1 MERQPVTDTSPHIL
15 LVDDDRRIRELVKSY
30 LSERG
35 FRVTN
40 AQNAADARA
49 RLSGLSFDLLI
60 LDVMMPGESGLD
72 LARDLRKTKDVPIL
86 MLSAR
91 ADPAHRIEGF
101 ESGVDD
107 YLVKPFEPRELVHR
121 INSILRRSV
130 VPEPLP
136 VEISLGSFIF
146 NIERGELSQGEDI
159 VRLTTRERELL
170 RLFAGRPGE
179 TISRADLAQNASG
192 EGARAVDVQINRLR
206 RKIEPDPAM
215 PRYLQT
221 VRGAGYILYTD

>member
-1 MERQPVTDTSPHIL
+1 MEREEVTDTSPHIL
-15 LVDDDRRIRELVKSY
+15 VVDDDRRIRQLVKSF
-30 LSERG
+30 LSDRG
-35 FRVTN
+35 FRVTT
-40 AQNAADARA
+40 AQDAADARA
-49 RLSGLSFDLLI
+49 RMEGLSFDLLI
-60 LDVMMPGESGLD
+60 LDVMMPGESGLE
-72 LARDLRKTKDVPIL
+72 LAADLRTKLDVPML

-91 ADPAHRIEGF
+91 ADAEHRIEGF

-121 INSILRRSV
+121 INSILRRSAV
-130 VPEPLP
+130 AEPQP
-136 VEISLGSFIF
+136 VEVRLGEMVFH
-146 NIERGELSQGEDI
+146 IERGELVDGEEV

-170 RLFAGRPGE
+170 RLFASKPGE
-179 TISRADLAQNASG
+179 TISRNDLAQNNQG

>member
-1 MERQPVTDTSPHIL
+1 MERKAVTDTSSHVL
-15 LVDDDRRIRELVKSY
+15 VVDDDRRIRELVQSY
-30 LSERG
+30 LCDRG
-35 FRVTN
+35 FRVTT
-40 AQNAADARA
+40 ARDAADARA
-49 RLSGLSFDLLI
+49 RLRGLAFDLLI
-60 LDVMMPGESGLD
+60 LDVMMPGESGLE
-72 LARDLRKTKDVPIL
+72 LAQDLRKTEEVPIL
-86 MLSAR
+86 ILSAR
-91 ADPAHRIEGF
+91 ADPEDRIEGF

-121 INSILRRSV
+121 INSILRRNPV
-130 VPEPLP
+130 AEPEPT
-136 VEISLGSFIF
+136 EIKLGGFSFH
-146 NIERGELSQGEDI
+146 IERGELSADGNV

-192 EGARAVDVQINRLR
+192 EGPRAVDVQINRLR
-206 RKIEPDPAM
+206 RKIEPDPAT

>member
-1 MERQPVTDTSPHIL
+1 MWVS
-15 LVDDDRRIRELVKSY
+15 K
-30 LSERG
+30 
-35 FRVTN
+35 
-40 AQNAADARA
+40 
-49 RLSGLSFDLLI
+49 
-60 LDVMMPGESGLD
+60 
-72 LARDLRKTKDVPIL
+72 DLRKTQEIPIL
-86 MLSAR
+86 ILSAR
-91 ADPAHRIEGF
+91 ADPEDRIEGF

-121 INSILRRSV
+121 IQSILRRSV

-136 VEISLGSFIF
+136 LEIKLGTYVFH
-146 NIERGELSQGEDI
+146 IERGELRNESEI

-179 TISRADLAQNASG
+179 TISRGDLAQNAAG
-192 EGARAVDVQINRLR
+192 EGPRAVDVQINRLR
-206 RKIEPDPAM
+206 LKIEPDPAM

>member
-1 MERQPVTDTSPHIL
+1 MERQAVTDTSPHIL

-35 FRVTN
+35 FRVTT

-49 RLSGLSFDLLI
+49 RLSGLAFDLLI
-60 LDVMMPGESGLD
+60 LDVMMPGESGLE
-72 LARDLRKTKDVPIL
+72 LAQDLRKSKDVPIL
-86 MLSAR
+86 ILSAR
-91 ADPAHRIEGF
+91 ADPEHRIEGF

-130 VPEPLP
+130 VPEPVP
-136 VEISLGSFIF
+136 VEISLGGFVF
-146 NIERGELSQGEDI
+146 NIERGELSQDGEI

-206 RKIEPDPAM
+206 RKIEPDPAL

>member
-35 FRVTN
+35 FRVTT

-91 ADPAHRIEGF
+91 ADPEHRIEGF

-136 VEISLGSFIF
+136 IEISLGSFVF